1 MVIEYKTAKLAKKVG
16 FDTAYEF
23 YDLEGNLQPFGMVG
37 GWSKCNTKNYAAP
50 TQSDLQK
57 WLREKHRMFV
67 FPEILDYRTLFFS
80 VTIFKDGN
88 EEDWILLDSG
98 KLSFKKDKSYKIFVS
113 YEEALEEGLYKALE
127 ILNERKDTAGNT

>member
-57 WLREKHRMFV
+57 WLREVHNIDIFLYKASCNYYYKVEYNKGFV
-67 FPEILDYRTLFFS
+67 KTS
-80 VTIFKDGN
+80 
-88 EEDWILLDSG
+88 
-98 KLSFKKDKSYKIFVS
+98 DKNYVK
-113 YEEALEEGLYKALE
+113 YEKALEEGLYKALE